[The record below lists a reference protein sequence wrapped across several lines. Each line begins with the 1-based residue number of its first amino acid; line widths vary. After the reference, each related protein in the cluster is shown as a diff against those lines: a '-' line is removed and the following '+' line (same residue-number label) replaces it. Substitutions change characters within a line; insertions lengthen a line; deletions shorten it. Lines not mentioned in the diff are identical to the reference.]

1 MELRVRRYFLV
12 VAQEENITQAAKK
25 LHLTQPTLSRQMMLL
40 EQELG
45 VTLFDRG
52 RRRISLT
59 ASGLLLRERAA
70 ALLALSDKTVEDLA
84 SQEETLAGEVVLAL
98 GCQAGRNAETL
109 ARAMAAFR
117 RRYPQVRFS
126 LPPCDTA
133 ALQAGLERGTI
144 DLALWSGTVDASRY
158 EAMPLP
164 HRERWGLLVAA
175 SSSWAAETAIPA
187 AALTG
192 LTLLL
197 PQAEE
202 AAQALS
208 AWAAAAS
215 VRLSPAL
222 RYGQAAWAAC
232 AGAGRSWCGPLSRW
246 RGLGSG
252 AALCALGAADG
263 AGDGAD
269 MEEKPYARPG
279 CRHIFAVAP
288 ALPLS
293 FRFEISVFLP
303 VLPMQNRAFL

>member
-1 MELRVRRYFLV
+1 MDPAVLT
-12 VAQEENITQAAKK
+12 ITGAMGRGYMSTALPAA
-25 LHLTQPTLSRQMMLL
+25 PMDYNL
-40 EQELG
+40 EAPIRAGG
-45 VTLFDRG
+45 VFG
-52 RRRISLT
+52 SIM
-59 ASGLLLRERAA
+59 
-70 ALLALSDKTVEDLA
+70 
-84 SQEETLAGEVVLAL
+84 Q
-98 GCQAGRNAETL
+98 
-109 ARAMAAFR
+109 
-117 RRYPQVRFS
+117 
-126 LPPCDTA
+126 
-133 ALQAGLERGTI
+133 
-144 DLALWSGTVDASRY
+144 
-158 EAMPLP
+158 
-164 HRERWGLLVAA
+164 
-175 SSSWAAETAIPA
+175 TAIPA

>member
-1 MELRVRRYFLV
+1 MELRVLRYFLV

-70 ALLALSDKTVEDLA
+70 ALLALSEKTAEDLRA
-84 SQEETLAGEVVLAL
+84 RGEAITGEICLAL
-98 GCQAGRNAETL
+98 
-109 ARAMAAFR
+109 
-117 RRYPQVRFS
+117 
-126 LPPCDTA
+126 
-133 ALQAGLERGTI
+133 RGGGA
-144 DLALWSGTVDASRY
+144 DGTD
-158 EAMPLP
+158 
-164 HRERWGLLVAA
+164 
-175 SSSWAAETAIPA
+175 
-187 AALTG
+187 
-192 LTLLL
+192 
-197 PQAEE
+197 
-202 AAQALS
+202 
-208 AWAAAAS
+208 AAAAPGGGS
-215 VRLSPAL
+215 GAGAVGLGCYRVCPAVPGTAL
-222 RYGQAAWAAC
+222 WAGGLGRR

-252 AALCALGAADG
+252 AAFCALGAADG

-279 CRHIFAVAP
+279 CRHVFAVAP

-303 VLPMQNRAFL
+303 ALPMQNRAYL

>member
-1 MELRVRRYFLV
+1 MELRVLRYFLV

-164 HRERWGLLVAA
+164 HRERWGLLVDA

-222 RYGQAAWAAC
+222 RYGQAAWAAALVQ
-232 AGAGRSWCGPLSRW
+232 AGA
-246 RGLGSG
+246 G
-252 AALCALGAADG
+252 AALCPDGVDWGAALRFVPLEPP
-263 AGDGAD
+263 
-269 MEEKPYARPG
+269 MERETALIWKKNRML
-279 CRHIFAVAP
+279 AP
-288 ALPLS
+288 AAAT
-293 FRFEISVFLP
+293 FLQW
-303 VLPMQNRAFL
+303 LRHFL

>member
-1 MELRVRRYFLV
+1 MELRVLRYFLV
-12 VAQEENITQAAKK
+12 VAQEENITQAANK

-175 SSSWAAETAIPA
+175 SSRRTAGSGDWGSEVW
-187 AALTG
+187 G
-192 LTLLL
+192 LELLL
-197 PQAEE
+197 AQAEE

-222 RYGQAAWAAC
+222 RYGQAAWAAALVQ
-232 AGAGRSWCGPLSRW
+232 AGA
-246 RGLGSG
+246 G
-252 AALCALGAADG
+252 AALCPDGVDWGAALRFVPLEPP
-263 AGDGAD
+263 
-269 MEEKPYARPG
+269 MERETALIWKKNRML
-279 CRHIFAVAP
+279 AP
-288 ALPLS
+288 AAAT
-293 FRFEISVFLP
+293 FLQW
-303 VLPMQNRAFL
+303 LRHSL